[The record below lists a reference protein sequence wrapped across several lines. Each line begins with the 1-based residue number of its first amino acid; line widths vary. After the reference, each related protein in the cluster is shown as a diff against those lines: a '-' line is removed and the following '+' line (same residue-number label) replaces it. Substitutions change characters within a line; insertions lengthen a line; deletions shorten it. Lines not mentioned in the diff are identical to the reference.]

1 MTVYINGLFLGE
13 LKPSETIGGCIDI
26 YENAWQESNTVELIE
41 NEILNNENISWSKAR
56 TLGQGVYQQERTN
69 KDIGVTYEAENSN
82 SKLFQNIHNNFRTL
96 LLASSLNYAKR
107 YSIDNELIHEPYNL
121 LKYSGGEEY
130 KQHFDGESST
140 GRIISAI
147 CYLNDEFEG
156 GELEFPNFNFKLKP
170 QKNMLI
176 LFPSNF
182 AYSHIAHPVTSGT
195 KYALVTW
202 IKDRQL

>member
-41 NEILNNENISWSKAR
+41 SEISNNENISWSRAR
-56 TLGQGVYQQERTN
+56 TLGKGVYQHERTN
-69 KDIGVTYEAENSN
+69 KDIGITYEAENSN
-82 SKLFQNIHNNFRTL
+82 NKLFQNIHNNFRTL

-107 YSIDNELIHEPYNL
+107 YYIDNELIHEPYNL

-130 KQHFDGESST
+130 KQHFDGETST

-147 CYLNDEFEG
+147 CYLNDDFEG

>member
-26 YENAWQESNTVELIE
+26 YENAWQESNTVELVE
-41 NEILNNENISWSKAR
+41 SEISTNENISWSRAR
-56 TLGQGVYQQERTN
+56 TLGKGVYQQERTN

-82 SKLFQNIHNNFRTL
+82 NKLFQNIHNNFRTL

-107 YSIDNELIHEPYNL
+107 YYIDNELIHEPYNL

-130 KQHFDGESST
+130 KQHFDGETST

-147 CYLNDEFEG
+147 CYLNDDFEG

-202 IKDRQL
+202 IKDRQV